1 MIGIT
6 HLKIIIMMGHCADEI
21 LTLEVVFSIDLAN
34 KLKCPFSAA
43 KYPCGVLLRKNE
55 TCWQMFGRVAQ

>member
-1 MIGIT
+1 
-6 HLKIIIMMGHCADEI
+6 MMGHCADEI
-21 LTLEVVFSIDLAN
+21 LTLEVVLSIDLAN

-43 KYPCGVLLRKNE
+43 RYPCGVLLRKNE